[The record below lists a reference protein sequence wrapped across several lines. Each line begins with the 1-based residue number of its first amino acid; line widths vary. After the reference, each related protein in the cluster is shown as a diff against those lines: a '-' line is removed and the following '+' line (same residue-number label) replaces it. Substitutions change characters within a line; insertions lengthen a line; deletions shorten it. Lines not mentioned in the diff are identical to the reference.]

1 MKRSPQKLRKK
12 SKCLHQHLS
21 SKIETWTSIPIRVMA
36 LSTTSTENSR
46 STGRASKGTAT
57 QTDSI
62 GETSIL
68 SPEAEAPLFLKL
80 CFLT

>member
-1 MKRSPQKLRKK
+1 
-12 SKCLHQHLS
+12 
-21 SKIETWTSIPIRVMA
+21 MA